1 MSKSIASIQHSLSK
15 ALNAMPGVFS
25 TVQWGGR
32 AYKLPGPGSRG
43 KKRPVLLT
51 HVCLNKAGDAVCLG
65 FRLEKPRALA
75 VIKQHDWIKVNSFG
89 SLGRS
94 GWVEMAISTKS
105 QCKITIALLRESHS
119 LHATNEDDSEK
130 RGARKKTSRKGKT
143 QSVAQGSAVAVARR
157 LDTILHQKRAE
168 GWRPDRDG

>member
-1 MSKSIASIQHSLSK
+1 MNRTITEIHEALSR
-15 ALNAMPGVFS
+15 ALNAMPDVFS

-43 KKRPVLLT
+43 KKKPVLLT
-51 HVCLNKAGDAVCLG
+51 HVCISKAGDAVCLG
-65 FRLEKPRALA
+65 FRLEKSRARA

-105 QCKITIALLRESHS
+105 QCKVTIALLRESRA
-119 LHATNEDDSEK
+119 LHPMPEESPTPLT
-130 RGARKKTSRKGKT
+130 R
-143 QSVAQGSAVAVARR
+143 ARR
-157 LDTILHQKRAE
+157 GKRASVVSDSAELKRIDAVLGRKRDE
-168 GWRPDRDG
+168 GWRPDRDAT